1 MPPSLAFPSQTLH
14 TLPRMAVQAAE
25 LQPLGRSLFIWQAF
39 VPKVKADLFS
49 TALLTP
55 AGLLLVDP
63 IPLAQKPRGDLE
75 QNGPIA
81 GIIVTSANHIR
92 AASEFARRFSVSIFA
107 HRDSGIADNVTVDPG
122 SKILD
127 FVDVIAIDGAAP
139 GEIALHSPFD
149 KGTLIVGDA
158 LINLEPD
165 GFSLLPKKYCSNQ
178 KEMRRSLRQLLSYR
192 AERMLF
198 AHGTPILTGAHARL
212 QQLLD
217 ADS

>member
-1 MPPSLAFPSQTLH
+1 
-14 TLPRMAVQAAE
+14 MAVPAAE

-39 VPKVKADLFS
+39 DPKVKADLFS
-49 TALLTP
+49 TAFLTQ

-63 IPLAQKPRGDLE
+63 IPLAQTPLGELE
-75 QNGPIA
+75 QNGRIA
-81 GIIVTSANHIR
+81 GVIVTSANHIR
-92 AASEFARRFSVSIFA
+92 AAAEFARRFSVSIFA
-107 HRDSGIADNVTVDPG
+107 HRESGIADNVAVDAG
-122 SKILD
+122 GRILD

-158 LINLEPD
+158 LINLEPN

-178 KEMRRSLRQLLSYR
+178 KEMRRSLRQLLTYR

-198 AHGTPILTGAHARL
+198 AHGTPILAGAHARL

-217 ADS
+217 SDS

>member
-1 MPPSLAFPSQTLH
+1 
-14 TLPRMAVQAAE
+14 MAVQAAE

-39 VPKVKADLFS
+39 DPKVKADLFS

-63 IPLAQKPRGDLE
+63 IQLAQEPLSELE
-75 QNGPIA
+75 QTGRIA
-81 GIIVTSANHIR
+81 GVIVTSSNHIR
-92 AASEFARRFSVSIFA
+92 AAAEFARRFSVSTFA
-107 HRDSGIADNVTVDPG
+107 HRDSAIADSVTVDVND
-122 SKILD
+122 KILD

-139 GEIALHSPFD
+139 GEIALHYPSD

-158 LINLEPD
+158 LINLEPNR
-165 GFSLLPKKYCSNQ
+165 FSLLPKKYCSNQ

-192 AERMLF
+192 AERILF
-198 AHGTPILTGAHARL
+198 AHGTPILAGAHARL